1 MNNAFLDNFFR
12 DKNGEIVIGQ
22 PPNLPIIIWLA
33 ASLLQLVFKTGQ
45 VNLGLDILAT
55 GSLFVWS
62 ILELFQGVNYFRR
75 TLGLIVLISLVASK
89 IQLLTA
95 NG

>member
-22 PPNLPIIIWLA
+22 PPNLPIAIWGA

-45 VNLGLDILAT
+45 INFGLDILAT
-55 GSLFVWS
+55 GSLFVWA

-75 TLGLIVLISLVASK
+75 TLGLIVLISLLVSK

>member
-12 DKNGEIVIGQ
+12 DRNGEIVIGQ
-22 PPNLPIIIWLA
+22 PPNLPIIIWLV
-33 ASLLQLVFKTGQ
+33 ASLLQLVVKTGQ
-45 VNLGLDILAT
+45 IHLGLDILAT
-55 GSLFVWS
+55 GSLFVWA

-75 TLGLIVLISLVASK
+75 TLGLIVLISLLASK

>member
-12 DKNGEIVIGQ
+12 DKNGQVVIGQ
-22 PPNLPIIIWLA
+22 PPNLPIIIWLV
-33 ASLLQLVFKTGQ
+33 ASLSQLVFKAGQ
-45 VNLGLDILAT
+45 INLGLEILAT
-55 GSLFVWS
+55 GSLFVWA

-75 TLGLIVLISLVASK
+75 TLGAIVLISLVASK

>member
-12 DKNGEIVIGQ
+12 DKDGQVVIGQ
-22 PPNLPIIIWLA
+22 PPNIPIIIWLV

-45 VNLGLDILAT
+45 VNSGLDILAI
-55 GSLFVWS
+55 GSLLVWS

>member
-12 DKNGEIVIGQ
+12 DRNGQIVIGQ
-22 PPNLPIIIWLA
+22 LPNLPIIIWLA
-33 ASLLQLVFKTGQ
+33 ASLLQLVFKAGQ
-45 VNLGLDILAT
+45 INLGLDVLAT
-55 GSLFVWS
+55 GSLFVWA
-62 ILELFQGVNYFRR
+62 ILEVFQGVNYFRR
-75 TLGLIVLISLVASK
+75 TLGAIVLISLLVSK

>member
-1 MNNAFLDNFFR
+1 MNNTFLDNFFR
-12 DKNGEIVIGQ
+12 DKDGQIVIGQ
-22 PPNLPIIIWLA
+22 LPNLPLIVWLV

-45 VNLGLDILAT
+45 VNSGLDILAT
-55 GSLFVWS
+55 SSLFVWA

-75 TLGLIVLISLVASK
+75 TLGLIVLVSLVASK